1 LARDDLTLICC
12 FSKGNVLAEDT
23 TEFQTVAQD
32 GDIPDGQGRCFPIN
46 GTMVGVFLEGGKYF
60 AINDFCPHMGAS
72 LSDGH
77 VEEGAVMCPWH
88 AWRFRL
94 SDGAWLDNSK
104 SGICTATYDVR
115 VEDGN
120 IQVCVPPADSKPD
133 PDASSSDSSSS
144 S

>member
-1 LARDDLTLICC
+1 M
-12 FSKGNVLAEDT
+12 AEDT

-32 GDIPDGQGRCFPIN
+32 GDIPDGQGRCFAIK